1 MPEVLNNTLL
11 RDGPHVC
18 DGDPT
23 GLHHRLGV
31 FAVALVSP
39 LCDGHYDEVPWALV
53 YQNKPYDSLIR
64 DYKLVSPHMLPSLKR
79 HMYDFLGRH

>member
-1 MPEVLNNTLL
+1 MEQMCVTVTPQDYIT
-11 RDGPHVC
+11 DC
-18 DGDPT
+18 
-23 GLHHRLGV
+23 GV

-39 LCDGHYDEVPWALV
+39 LCDGHDEEVPWALV

-79 HMYDFLGRH
+79 HIYDFLGRH